1 MTVSTVNRE
10 KNMPVCQGFPLE
22 FYFRGHKSP
31 LTLIKGDISGDLGD
45 NHMTL
50 NRKIP
55 NFRGHY
61 VSHERKFRGH
71 LKKSRAK
78 SPFFEGQGK
87 PCCMLF
93 TSHNIKFNA

>member
-1 MTVSTVNRE
+1 MARWFGLLRFVYRLILV
-10 KNMPVCQGFPLE
+10 QGFPLE

-31 LTLIKGDISGDLGD
+31 LTLIQGDISGDFRGHSYD
-45 NHMTL
+45 TNQ
-50 NRKIP
+50 KKA

-87 PCCMLF
+87 PCLSIF
-93 TSHNIKFNA
+93 LH

>member
-1 MTVSTVNRE
+1 M
-10 KNMPVCQGFPLE
+10 MQGFPLE

-31 LTLIKGDISGDLGD
+31 LTLIQGDISGDFRGQSYE
-45 NHMTL
+45 L
-50 NRKIP
+50 NRIKG

-61 VSHERKFRGH
+61 DSYERKFRGH

-87 PCCMLF
+87 PWYDGTFEIRC
-93 TSHNIKFNA
+93 S